1 MPRHR
6 SKPHTLKEQIAAAKK
21 RLEVAGSRLPPGL
34 LRSKLERKIRHLE
47 AASHMNDWL
56 ASPGLRSPM

>member
-1 MPRHR
+1 MQRQR
-6 SKPHTLKEQIAAAKK
+6 SKPHTLKEQIEAAKK
-21 RLEVAGSRLPPGL
+21 RLEVAGLRLPPGL

-47 AASHMNDWL
+47 AASLMNDWL

>member
-1 MPRHR
+1 
-6 SKPHTLKEQIAAAKK
+6 LKEQIEAAKK